1 MSSYFKII
9 YAGLTDTGI
18 VRNENQDSMGIF
30 PSEKNLAEMQKGQ
43 IFIVADGMGGHQK
56 GKIVYKKGFDLLSKM
71 QIFNYFISLKAI

>member
-56 GKIVYKKGFDLLSKM
+56 GKIASETAIDLIQK
-71 QIFNYFISLKAI
+71 IA